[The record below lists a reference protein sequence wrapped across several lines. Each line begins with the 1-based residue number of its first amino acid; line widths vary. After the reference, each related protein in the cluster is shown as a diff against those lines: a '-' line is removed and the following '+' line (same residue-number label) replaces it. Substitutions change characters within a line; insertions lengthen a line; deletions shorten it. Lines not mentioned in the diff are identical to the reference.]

1 MNRITFCRLFVIVG
15 ILLGSAFTA
24 SAATTV
30 AVSGGNF
37 VNDRDGAAA
46 FVFEVLQTELSARP
60 GIELVD
66 RKKLHDLLA
75 EQGLGASGLTGEKA
89 AQFGK
94 LVGAGYFVFGE
105 SIKAGDRLALNCRV
119 VQVDSGVLKPVLVTI
134 EKDEDPMAAG
144 ARIATQVNEAITRLA
159 GRPVQGAEA
168 APEFK
173 FPEGTRRPVL
183 AIRIP
188 ETSASPD
195 QRRPDPAAE
204 KSLESFFLKHEFK
217 VIQLSRPSQGVEA
230 AGAAGPAHA
239 AGHAPALHLEGPE
252 HEALL
257 NEARAKGAEVII
269 LGIATSDR
277 ATQIGQ
283 FSAARARVEF
293 AAVATQTSK
302 VIATT
307 SGYGTGTDLSSFV
320 AEKKAIESAASA
332 IVTGFTKSI
341 VDGFS
346 R

>member
-1 MNRITFCRLFVIVG
+1 MNRITFCRLFVIAG

-37 VNDRDGAAA
+37 LNDRDGAAA
-46 FVFEVLQTELSARP
+46 FVFEVLQTELAARP

-75 EQGLGASGLTGEKA
+75 EQGLGASGLTGGRA

-144 ARIATQVNEAITRLA
+144 ARAATQVNEAITRLA

-173 FPEGTRRPVL
+173 FPAGARRPVL

-188 ETSASPD
+188 ETSATPN

-204 KSLESFFLKHEFK
+204 KSLESFFIKHDFK
-217 VIQLSRPSQGVEA
+217 VIQLSRPSQGVESS
-230 AGAAGPAHA
+230 GAT
-239 AGHAPALHLEGPE
+239 GHAPALHLEGPE

-257 NEARAKGAEVII
+257 TEARAKGADVII

-307 SGYGTGTDLSSFV
+307 SDYGTGTDLSGFV

-332 IVTGFTKSI
+332 IVASFTKKI
-341 VDGFS
+341 VEGFG